1 MGPTERSLQTC
12 GLDIGECARVHCVDR
27 DATFFVCMC
36 LWCVCKRHSPT
47 PSCKL
52 LYGTNLSG
60 VGIFVP
66 SARPPRARAGSLQ
79 RSHWPR
85 TASRARRRAFRRAR
99 FTGLRGARWRG
110 FSPRVCEHA
119 VGCARRRLS
128 AGVNPS
134 AIAIAFANQ
143 PGPAG
148 AHARAQHG
156 ALNSPI
162 SRAQRGRERV
172 ATPTG
177 TTGETTGAPTAT
189 RLTRV
194 RGASVRGL
202 SRGVH

>member
-1 MGPTERSLQTC
+1 MTTVNTVRC
-12 GLDIGECARVHCVDR
+12 N
-27 DATFFVCMC
+27 
-36 LWCVCKRHSPT
+36 
-47 PSCKL
+47 L
-52 LYGTNLSG
+52 LYGTNLSW

-66 SARPPRARAGSLQ
+66 AARPPRARAGSLQ

-128 AGVNPS
+128 AGVNS
-134 AIAIAFANQ
+134 RAIAIAFANQ

-148 AHARAQHG
+148 AHASAQHG

-177 TTGETTGAPTAT
+177 TTGETTGAQTAT

-194 RGASVRGL
+194 RGASGALSETDTRPAPPARARGAPPHSEPSTRKL
-202 SRGVH
+202 VPRWRAGGRAPG